1 MVCDGAC
8 LKTNK
13 YRNMVY
19 EKGHAKLNKH
29 NVIIIIGHIDFR
41 KININKYIGWCF
53 FVVKKSLHKRAP
65 EVNFFVDSSS
75 YIFGKNNNVNN

>member
-29 NVIIIIGHIDFR
+29 KINVIIIIGHIDFR
-41 KININKYIGWCF
+41 KINI
-53 FVVKKSLHKRAP
+53 KK
-65 EVNFFVDSSS
+65 
-75 YIFGKNNNVNN
+75 